1 MELVWKNPNNL
12 LQFQGFYEVFGKLIA
27 IFVFISETN
36 MDTNPQLDLA
46 YDFLSSTGENI
57 FLTGRAG
64 TGKTTFLHNLRR
76 RSPKRM
82 IVVAPTGVAAI
93 NAGGVTMH
101 SFFQLPFGIFIPGA
115 VRQGEEP
122 RRFSKVKIAIIKSMD
137 LLVID
142 EISMVRADVLDSVD
156 EVLRRFRDRSKPF
169 GGVQLLMIGDL
180 QQLAPVAKESEWEA
194 LRNHYP
200 SPYFFDSQALKRTSY
215 TSIELQHIYRQ
226 SDPHFIDLLAR
237 VRDNRIDD
245 EVLGTLNER
254 HRPGFDPPQSDGY
267 IILTSHNNTARSINE
282 EKLGALPA
290 REYVYHAETEGDFPE
305 SMYPVEAEL
314 RLKDGAQV
322 MFTKNDPSPEK
333 RFVNGT
339 IGEVVRLGDDY
350 IEVQPAAGGE
360 PVTVEQAE
368 WENTKYS
375 LDAATNQIVEQTDG
389 VFRQYPLR
397 TAWAITIHKSQGLT
411 FERAIIDA
419 ADSFSHG
426 QVYVALSRC
435 RTLEGMVLR
444 TPLGRGAIISDA
456 TVDGFTR
463 HVGRNQPDGQALA
476 GFRREYYR
484 RLLCELF
491 DFDPLLKAWRAAGYN
506 MEDNLARLYPK
517 MVERWRE
524 AGAALRTEVVDVGVK
539 FQGQIAW
546 LMQQADDYASD
557 PALAERVRKGVDYFL
572 ERCTPLSVLL
582 AEAAALPIDNKEVKK
597 QFGNLMESTGKELHV
612 KLSTLSAAAEKP
624 FTVNSY
630 LEAKGEAV
638 AATES
643 GVKTKTPKAAKAAKN
658 KEAAPP
664 KADGADDILNPEL
677 FELLREWRYK
687 LAVEQGVPAYVV
699 ATQKVLI
706 GIANALPSTAVQL
719 AGIKGIGPAF
729 MEKYGVQVLRI
740 VEDHRPGE
748 SGGN

>member
-1 MELVWKNPNNL
+1 MT
-12 LQFQGFYEVFGKLIA
+12 
-27 IFVFISETN
+27 S
-36 MDTNPQLDLA
+36 NPQLDLA
-46 YDFLSSTGENI
+46 YDFLSSTGENV

-64 TGKTTFLHNLRR
+64 TGKTTFLHNLRQ

-122 RRFSKVKIAIIKSMD
+122 RRFSKVKIAIIKSID

-180 QQLAPVAKESEWEA
+180 QQLAPVARESEWEI

-200 SPYFFDSQALKRTSY
+200 SPYFFDSQALKQTYY

-226 SDPHFIDLLAR
+226 SDSHFIDLLAR

-245 EVLGTLNER
+245 EVLRTLNER
-254 HRPGFDPPQSDGY
+254 HRPGFDPPQSEGY
-267 IILTSHNNTARSINE
+267 IILTSHNHTARQINE
-282 EKLGALPA
+282 EKLDALPA

-305 SMYPVEAEL
+305 SMYPVEVEL
-314 RLKDGAQV
+314 RLKEGAQV

-339 IGEVVRLGDDY
+339 IGSVVRLGDDY
-350 IEVQPAAGGE
+350 IEVQPSAGGN
-360 PVTVEQAE
+360 PIAVDQAE
-368 WENTKYS
+368 WANTKYS
-375 LDAATNQIVEQTDG
+375 LDAATNHIVEQTDG

-463 HVGRNQPDGQALA
+463 HVEQNQPDGQALA
-476 GFRREYYR
+476 GFRKEYFR

-491 DFDPLLKAWRAAGYN
+491 DFEPLLKAWHAAGYN

-524 AGAALRTEVVDVGVK
+524 AGAALHTEVVDVGVK

-557 PALAERVRKGVDYFL
+557 PALAERVRKGADYFL

-582 AEAAALPIDNKEVKK
+582 AEAAALPIDNKEVRK
-597 QFGNLMESTGKELHV
+597 QFGNQMERAGKELRV
-612 KLSTLSAAAEKP
+612 KLSTLAAAADKP
-624 FTVNSY
+624 FTINAY

-643 GVKTKTPKAAKAAKN
+643 GVKTKTPKPSKTKD
-658 KEAAPP
+658 AAP
-664 KADGADDILNPEL
+664 KVESGDDILNPEL
-677 FELLREWRYK
+677 FELLREWRFK
-687 LAVEQGVPAYVV
+687 LATEQHVPAYVV
-699 ATQKVLI
+699 ATQ
-706 GIANALPSTAVQL
+706 
-719 AGIKGIGPAF
+719 
-729 MEKYGVQVLRI
+729 
-740 VEDHRPGE
+740 
-748 SGGN
+748 